1 MTKIARDKPI
11 IVFDGVCVLCTANA
25 QFVLSADKMGRFRLA
40 AMQGEVGAALM
51 RENGIDPLDP
61 ESFVL
66 IDAQQDGGKVW
77 RDSDAVLHMW
87 SELGWPYRIGAVF
100 RLVPR
105 FVRDSAYRLIA
116 RNRYKWFGKRA
127 RCWVPDPDQAAR
139 LL

>member
-1 MTKIARDKPI
+1 
-11 IVFDGVCVLCTANA
+11 
-25 QFVLSADKMGRFRLA
+25 MGRFRLA

-66 IDAQQDGGKVW
+66 IDARKDGGKVW

-105 FVRDSAYRLIA
+105 FVRDPAYRLIA

-127 RCWVPDPDQAAR
+127 TCWVPDPDQAG
-139 LL
+139 LLL